1 MAVYTD
7 IDIELT
13 KAVDGDITIDE
24 EIDAVKNS
32 LANIMQT
39 FQGSRRMIP
48 EFAINIYSML
58 FEPMSDE
65 ISSIIGSKILEAITQ
80 WDDRII
86 ISNVNIDANYDA
98 NLYTC
103 TVNFNTI
110 STQEVHTVD
119 FVLKRN

>member
-24 EIDAVKNS
+24 EIEAVKNS

-48 EFAINIYSML
+48 EFAINIYSIL

>member
-24 EIDAVKNS
+24 EIEAVKNS

-65 ISSIIGSKILEAITQ
+65 ISNIIGSAILEAITQ

-103 TVNFNTI
+103 TINFNTI
-110 STQEVHTVD
+110 STQEIHTVD